1 MTLRDR
7 IRKNTSVLIENK
19 HALVGKFKEKS
30 IWKWFLADFPA
41 GESPN
46 FKFKKLSIQ
55 VHSSDSILAMA
66 FKQPLISSKY
76 AN

>member
-7 IRKNTSVLIENK
+7 IWKNTSVLIKNK

-41 GESPN
+41 GESPRN
-46 FKFKKLSIQ
+46 IMKKKK
-55 VHSSDSILAMA
+55 SSLD
-66 FKQPLISSKY
+66 KSSKTLY
-76 AN
+76 KSTLNG

>member
-7 IRKNTSVLIENK
+7 IWKNTSVLIKNK

-41 GESPN
+41 GESPRYKCSCTSASIAMHNIIKWNSIN
-46 FKFKKLSIQ
+46 F
-55 VHSSDSILAMA
+55 
-66 FKQPLISSKY
+66 
-76 AN
+76 